1 VPSPESGVQTAPSV
15 IVLRTPALYAQVKR
29 AHDEA
34 ESVARVPCV
43 AGAAATLR
51 SAKSGRVK
59 TTGGRTS
66 DDANQF

>member
-1 VPSPESGVQTAPSV
+1 
-15 IVLRTPALYAQVKR
+15 LDAQVKR

-34 ESVARVPCV
+34 ESVARVSCV